1 VKFNIDASFSSL
13 DNKVGIDTCIK
24 LDESDAFVLPKTEW
38 FTPRYEVYIG
48 ETLGF
53 CLALKYVHELNLGS
67 NDF

>member
-38 FTPRYEVYIG
+38 YGLHQDMRC
-48 ETLGF
+48 TLAKP
-53 CLALKYVHELNLGS
+53 LVSVWLLNMFMS
-67 NDF
+67 